1 MKTSILIAMQPGS
14 AQVAANP
21 RHYWTAE
28 EFLAFEAESEFKHEL
43 IDGEVYD
50 MSGGTGEHSQIAANI
65 IRTLGNLL
73 ETSSCRVNTSDMM
86 LKVRD
91 DRYLYPDAS
100 VVCGQPEYEDDSRLA
115 LVNPIL
121 VVEVT
126 SPSSAE
132 ADRGAKRE
140 SYMQMPSVQAYLVI
154 DQHRIYAELYERAA
168 VGWRMQ
174 VFASVDDVI
183 TLENLNVQLPLALI
197 FRGVTFYGDR
207 N

>member
-1 MKTSILIAMQPGS
+1 
-14 AQVAANP
+14 VAANP

-28 EFLAFEAESEFKHEL
+28 EFLAFEADSEFKHEL

-65 IRTLGNLL
+65 IISLGNLL
-73 ETSSCRVNTSDMM
+73 EASSCRVNTSDMM
-86 LKVRD
+86 LKVSD
-91 DRYLYPDAS
+91 DKYLYPDVS
-100 VVCGQPEYEDDSRLA
+100 VVCGRPEYEDDSRLA

-126 SPSSAE
+126 SPSSAD
-132 ADRGAKRE
+132 ADRGYKRE
-140 SYMQMPSVQAYLVI
+140 AYMRLPSVQAYLII
-154 DQHRIYAELYERAA
+154 DQHRIYAELYERAD

-174 VFASVDDVI
+174 VFTNVDDAI
-183 TLENLNVQLPLALI
+183 SIEALNVELPLSQVY
-197 FRGVTFYGDR
+197 RGINLDGRT

>member
-1 MKTSILIAMQPGS
+1 M
-14 AQVAANP
+14 VANR
-21 RHYWTAE
+21 RHYWTAQ
-28 EFLAFEAESEFKHEL
+28 EFLAFEAASAFKHEL
-43 IDGEVYD
+43 INGEVYD

-65 IRTLGNLL
+65 IFSLMSLL

-91 DRYLYPDAS
+91 DRYLYPDVS

-115 LVNPIL
+115 LVNPTL

-132 ADRGAKRE
+132 ADRGSKRE
-140 SYMQMPSVQAYLVI
+140 SYMNLPSVQAYLVI
-154 DQHRIYAELYERAA
+154 DQHRIYAELYQRAA

-174 VFASVDDVI
+174 VLTSEDDVI
-183 TLENLNVQLPLALI
+183 SIAALDIQLPLATI
-197 FRGVTFYGDR
+197 FRGISFYEGT

>member
-1 MKTSILIAMQPGS
+1 M
-14 AQVAANP
+14 AANP
-21 RHYWTAE
+21 RHYWTAG

-65 IRTLGNLL
+65 IFSLLSLL

-86 LKVRD
+86 LKVGD

-100 VVCGQPEYEDDSRLA
+100 VVCGQPEYEDESRLA

-126 SPSSAE
+126 SPSSAD
-132 ADRGAKRE
+132 ADRGTKRE
-140 SYMQMPSVQAYLVI
+140 SYMRLPSVQAYLVI
-154 DQHRIYAELYERAA
+154 DQHRIYAELYERAD

-174 VFASVDDVI
+174 IFTSVDDVI
-183 TLENLNVQLPLALI
+183 TIKALNVELPLALI
-197 FRGVTFYGDR
+197 FRGISFYEGTD
-207 N
+207 

>member
-1 MKTSILIAMQPGS
+1 MAG
-14 AQVAANP
+14 NR
-21 RHYWTAE
+21 RHFWTAQ

-50 MSGGTGEHSQIAANI
+50 MSGGTGEHSQIAANLI
-65 IRTLGNLL
+65 FSLISQLDT
-73 ETSSCRVNTSDMM
+73 TACRVNTSDMM

-91 DRYLYPDAS
+91 DRYLYPDVS
-100 VVCGQPEYEDDSRLA
+100 VVCGPPHYEDDSRLA

-126 SPSSAE
+126 SPSSAD

-140 SYMQMPSVQAYLVI
+140 SYMRLPSVQACLVI
-154 DQHRIYAELYERAA
+154 DQHRICAELYERAD

-174 VFASVDDVI
+174 VITSVDDGIALKALNIEAPLTQIYRGI
-183 TLENLNVQLPLALI
+183 TFEESPA
-197 FRGVTFYGDR
+197 D
-207 N
+207 

>member
-1 MKTSILIAMQPGS
+1 
-14 AQVAANP
+14 VAAKP

-28 EFLAFEAESEFKHEL
+28 EFLAFEADSEFKHEH

-65 IRTLGNLL
+65 IFSLISLL

-91 DRYLYPDAS
+91 DRYLYPDVS

-115 LVNPIL
+115 LVNPTL

-132 ADRGAKRE
+132 ADRGSKRE
-140 SYMQMPSVQAYLVI
+140 SYMHLPSVQAYLVI

-174 VFASVDDVI
+174 VFTCVDDVI
-183 TLENLNVQLPLALI
+183 SIAALDIKLPLASI
-197 FRGVTFYGDR
+197 FRGISFYEGTT
-207 N
+207 

>member
-1 MKTSILIAMQPGS
+1 M
-14 AQVAANP
+14 AANP

-28 EFLAFEAESEFKHEL
+28 EFLAFEAKSDFKHEL

-50 MSGGTGEHSQIAANI
+50 MTGGTGEHSQIAANI
-65 IRTLGNLL
+65 IRSLGNLL
-73 ETSSCRVNTSDMM
+73 ETSSCRVHTSDMM
-86 LKVRD
+86 LKVSD
-91 DRYLYPDAS
+91 DRYLYPDVS

-115 LVNPIL
+115 LLNPIL

-132 ADRGAKRE
+132 VDRGSKRE
-140 SYMQMPSVQAYLVI
+140 SYMQLPSVQAYLLI
-154 DQHRIYAELYERAA
+154 DQHRIYAELFQRAD

-174 VFASVDDVI
+174 VFTSFDDVVSI
-183 TLENLNVQLPLALI
+183 EALNVELPLALI
-197 FRGVTFYGDR
+197 FRGVSFYEAA